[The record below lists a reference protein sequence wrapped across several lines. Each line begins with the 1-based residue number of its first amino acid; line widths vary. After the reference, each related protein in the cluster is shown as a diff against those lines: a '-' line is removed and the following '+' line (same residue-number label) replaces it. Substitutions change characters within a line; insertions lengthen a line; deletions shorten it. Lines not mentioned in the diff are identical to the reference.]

1 MGTDNRKKGCS
12 FVRMAVCIGII
23 LAFLGLSGCGCL
35 TPDVPCVPG
44 ARTSLTGK

>member
-1 MGTDNRKKGCS
+1 MRTEYGKKRCS
-12 FVRMAVCIGII
+12 FVRTALCIGVI

-44 ARTSLTGK
+44 AHSSLTRK